1 MILKYTNEV
10 RNILGSKAKAE
21 PWLHV
26 AITKEDDK
34 HDNKTVINYIIYIW
48 DTREVIEGS
57 GFWSNNKTALSIS
70 EMKELRSMPHAVD
83 NGEPLQIPKRGYF
96 MQDNDI
102 QISQAMGITPKSFK
116 QSKPSNKKFNSKK
129 K

>member
-70 EMKELRSMPHAVD
+70 EIKELRSMPHAVD
-83 NGEPLQIPKRGYF
+83 NGDPL
-96 MQDNDI
+96 
-102 QISQAMGITPKSFK
+102 
-116 QSKPSNKKFNSKK
+116 
-129 K
+129 